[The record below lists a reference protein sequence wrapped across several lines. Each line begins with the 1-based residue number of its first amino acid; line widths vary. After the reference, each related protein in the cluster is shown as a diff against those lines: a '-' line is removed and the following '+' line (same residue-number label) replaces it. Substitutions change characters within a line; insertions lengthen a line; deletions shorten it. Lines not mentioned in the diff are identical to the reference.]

1 MKKFWNK
8 AVSRSVTRVLTLMG
22 IGTTSLLFMACYGTP
37 PSSYKLIDEGDTV
50 AIVEEDSLAMTIASP
65 DEEVVAE
72 IPDSLKSE

>member
-37 PSSYKLIDEGDTV
+37 PSGYKLIDEGDTV
-50 AIVEEDSLAMTIASP
+50 AIVEEDSMAMTIASP